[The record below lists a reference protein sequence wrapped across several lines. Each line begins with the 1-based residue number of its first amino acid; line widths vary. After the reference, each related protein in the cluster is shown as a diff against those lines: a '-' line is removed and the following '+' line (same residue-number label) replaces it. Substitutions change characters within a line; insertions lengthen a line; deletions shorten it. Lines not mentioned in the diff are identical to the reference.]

1 MNGTPT
7 ASQPMVQTHGLTCLN
22 RIAQLW
28 QSMGLLLHRC
38 AFAILIVVHAT
49 TGRAQPSITPGT
61 RVRISIAP
69 PAAVE
74 AMQPAWRVGRFVS
87 RTPTTFVI
95 DTGVHPPIE
104 IAIGTIRQIDVSR
117 GRPNRKWTGA
127 VLGGLLS
134 GGAFVALACGFSN
147 GSCNI
152 GDNVGGFIAYYA
164 VGAIP
169 GAIVGGAIGS
179 RHRGAERWQRVW
191 GSP

>member
-1 MNGTPT
+1 
-7 ASQPMVQTHGLTCLN
+7 MVQTHCPACLG
-22 RIAQLW
+22 RIAQLL
-28 QSMGLLLHRC
+28 QSMGRVLHRC
-38 AFAILIVVHAT
+38 AFAILFVVHGA

-69 PAAVE
+69 PVAVE
-74 AMQPAWRVGRFVS
+74 ATQPAWRVGRFVS
-87 RTPTTFVI
+87 RTPTTFAI
-95 DTGVHPPIE
+95 DTGAQQPIG
-104 IAIGTIRQIDVSR
+104 IAIGAIRQIDVSR

-147 GSCNI
+147 GSCNV

-169 GAIVGGAIGS
+169 GAVGGGAIGA
-179 RHRGAERWQRVW
+179 RHYGAERWQQIWVSPRV
-191 GSP
+191 GSRVP